1 MSYSNRFFL
10 RRRTKELGVYALLGY
25 RKTTVLSL
33 LTTENLLVC
42 FGAFIV
48 GILLGSFFH
57 KGIVFGITK
66 LLDLSINNSKI
77 PFFNVN
83 AISKTACFI
92 FAIVIVLML
101 SNSRFLFKTSLMGLV
116 RFEKSAER
124 KMKFHAVPA
133 IVGFCCIILGYV
145 LALDILRGDKSVWF
159 SIGYTPIAMLTLVLV
174 VVGTILFISSFL
186 PFVVHISKNNKRKF
200 YTETKI
206 ITSPNFIYRMRSNSK
221 TLIMLT
227 LLSAATLT
235 VSSVMALSLYYPIA
249 AVSRMAP
256 SEIECRIE
264 NESEIDAI
272 KQIVNEHSSKNDVSF
287 LQTNIYKVTSTSEQ
301 VPLEYSAGSSKGD
314 SDNEKILRNA
324 GFECISYSNYMALLE
339 AQGKKGALEQI
350 GELHDSECILVKYQP
365 ASDNDE
371 SIHGIILKEQ
381 NSLPLSAV
389 FSNRQLTLLIFSG
402 VIIFS
407 LIAIILNGGYSLL
420 FIMLDALFAFL
431 YVCNIA
437 LDFNFK
443 KGHNKIIKE
452 SKYHVALQQLQREEQ
467 LNLEFAN
474 FLHDDILQDLL
485 SVKNMMKK
493 ADRPEVQKIITET
506 LDNMNTYIREQMQDY
521 HPTLLPKLTIKENYQ
536 NLLDGI
542 SQSFPNRNLCVS
554 FDCSDSLFLVEP
566 YNIFVYRLLKELVT
580 NVYKHS
586 TGEKAW
592 ITLTQDNGIII
603 LSVSDNGTVD
613 ADVLSSADRLKHRG
627 LAMIT
632 ERVNDMD
639 GSVTISNNHP
649 HGICVQTILPMKG
662 DVSYQHFVSR

>member
-1 MSYSNRFFL
+1 MKQTILKLLLFINSILLIAYMGLTAHADLHLNTRGVIPLFLSSLLLIDVTYVSSCNIRENKTISLFCGLLALESWYILLAASGNSITNTIFFALSPVIWCVSIKFILMFLFQNSGYKYQKSINFCLMGTCICTIIGVLVSSKIFFL
-10 RRRTKELGVYALLGY
+10 LY
-25 RKTTVLSL
+25 
-33 LTTENLLVC
+33 
-42 FGAFIV
+42 FIQFMASW
-48 GILLGSFFH
+48 L
-57 KGIVFGITK
+57 
-66 LLDLSINNSKI
+66 
-77 PFFNVN
+77 
-83 AISKTACFI
+83 CFI
-92 FAIVIVLML
+92 FTVIYHRKRVAFVFKSEWKHIIFSLITVIVLFLTYYFSTMRVPEHL
-101 SNSRFLFKTSLMGLV
+101 SNFGVYIPILLFWV
-116 RFEKSAER
+116 
-124 KMKFHAVPA
+124 
-133 IVGFCCIILGYV
+133 
-145 LALDILRGDKSVWF
+145 SV
-159 SIGYTPIAMLTLVLV
+159 
-174 VVGTILFISSFL
+174 
-186 PFVVHISKNNKRKF
+186 
-200 YTETKI
+200 
-206 ITSPNFIYRMRSNSK
+206 
-221 TLIMLT
+221 
-227 LLSAATLT
+227 
-235 VSSVMALSLYYPIA
+235 
-249 AVSRMAP
+249 
-256 SEIECRIE
+256 
-264 NESEIDAI
+264 
-272 KQIVNEHSSKNDVSF
+272 
-287 LQTNIYKVTSTSEQ
+287 
-301 VPLEYSAGSSKGD
+301 
-314 SDNEKILRNA
+314 
-324 GFECISYSNYMALLE
+324 
-339 AQGKKGALEQI
+339 
-350 GELHDSECILVKYQP
+350 
-365 ASDNDE
+365 
-371 SIHGIILKEQ
+371 HGIILKEH
-381 NSLPLSAV
+381 NSLPLSVV
-389 FSNRQLTLLIFSG
+389 FNNRQLTLLIFSG

-407 LIAIILNGGYSLL
+407 LIAIILDGGYSLL

-431 YVCNIA
+431 YVCNIT

-443 KGHNKIIKE
+443 KGQNKIIRE

-542 SQSFPNRNLCVS
+542 SQSFPNRNICVS

-580 NVYKHS
+580 NIYKHS

-603 LSVSDNGTVD
+603 LNVSDNGTVD

-632 ERVNDMD
+632 ERVKDMD

>member
-1 MSYSNRFFL
+1 MNNLSMALKNLKKNFSFYALYLLSVSFVITVFFAFTSFSMNTIMLEKISGNGRVEMMCNVISVFLMAFVVFYMSYSNRFFL

-227 LLSAATLT
+227 LLSAATLKSEWRHIIFSLIAVIVLFLT
-235 VSSVMALSLYYPIA
+235 YYFSTMRVPEHLSNFGVYIPI
-249 AVSRMAP
+249 
-256 SEIECRIE
+256 
-264 NESEIDAI
+264 
-272 KQIVNEHSSKNDVSF
+272 
-287 LQTNIYKVTSTSEQ
+287 
-301 VPLEYSAGSSKGD
+301 
-314 SDNEKILRNA
+314 
-324 GFECISYSNYMALLE
+324 LLFW
-339 AQGKKGALEQI
+339 
-350 GELHDSECILVKYQP
+350 V
-365 ASDNDE
+365 

-542 SQSFPNRNLCVS
+542 SQSFPNRNICVS

>member
-1 MSYSNRFFL
+1 MKQTILKLLLFINSILLIAYMGLTAHADLHLNTRGVIPLFLSSLLLIDVTYVSSCNIRENKTISLFCGLLALESWYILLAASGNSITNTIFFALSPVIWCVSIKFILMFLFQNSGYKYQKSINFCLMGTCICTIIGVLVSSKIFFL
-10 RRRTKELGVYALLGY
+10 LY
-25 RKTTVLSL
+25 
-33 LTTENLLVC
+33 
-42 FGAFIV
+42 FIQFMASW
-48 GILLGSFFH
+48 L
-57 KGIVFGITK
+57 
-66 LLDLSINNSKI
+66 
-77 PFFNVN
+77 
-83 AISKTACFI
+83 CFI
-92 FAIVIVLML
+92 FTVIYHRKRVAFVFKSEWKHIIFSLITVIVLFLTYYFSTTRVPEHL
-101 SNSRFLFKTSLMGLV
+101 SNFGVYIPILLFWV
-116 RFEKSAER
+116 
-124 KMKFHAVPA
+124 
-133 IVGFCCIILGYV
+133 
-145 LALDILRGDKSVWF
+145 SV
-159 SIGYTPIAMLTLVLV
+159 
-174 VVGTILFISSFL
+174 
-186 PFVVHISKNNKRKF
+186 
-200 YTETKI
+200 
-206 ITSPNFIYRMRSNSK
+206 
-221 TLIMLT
+221 
-227 LLSAATLT
+227 
-235 VSSVMALSLYYPIA
+235 
-249 AVSRMAP
+249 
-256 SEIECRIE
+256 
-264 NESEIDAI
+264 
-272 KQIVNEHSSKNDVSF
+272 
-287 LQTNIYKVTSTSEQ
+287 
-301 VPLEYSAGSSKGD
+301 
-314 SDNEKILRNA
+314 
-324 GFECISYSNYMALLE
+324 
-339 AQGKKGALEQI
+339 
-350 GELHDSECILVKYQP
+350 
-365 ASDNDE
+365 
-371 SIHGIILKEQ
+371 HGIILKEH
-381 NSLPLSAV
+381 NSLPLSV
-389 FSNRQLTLLIFSG
+389 IFNNRQLTLLIFSG

-407 LIAIILNGGYSLL
+407 LIAIILDGGYSLL

-431 YVCNIA
+431 YICNIA

-443 KGHNKIIKE
+443 KGQNKIIRE

-542 SQSFPNRNLCVS
+542 SQSFPNRNICVS

-603 LSVSDNGTVD
+603 LNVSDNGTVD

-632 ERVNDMD
+632 ERVKDMD

>member
-1 MSYSNRFFL
+1 MNNLSMALKNLKKNFSFYALYLLSVSFVITVFFAFTSFSVNTVMLEKISGNGRVEMMCNVISVFLMAFVVFYMSYSNRFFL

-83 AISKTACFI
+83 AIAKTACFI

-124 KMKFHAVPA
+124 KMKFHAVPS

-159 SIGYTPIAMLTLVLV
+159 AIGYTPIAMLTLVLV

-324 GFECISYSNYMALLE
+324 GFECISYSNYIALLE
-339 AQGKKGALEQI
+339 VQGKKGALEQI

-371 SIHGIILKEQ
+371 TGNVYPLLIGNEEISPETEVLSINGQSIKDNEALFLDLSEYLNDSPYLQGNSHRIHEIFSLSSSTFLLLGFLVILFFIATGSILYFNNLSAISDSKADYEILRKMGYTDRTVKKIIKKQTISFFSIPFLFGLVDCVFATLVYRTALMQNILKE
-381 NSLPLSAV
+381 
-389 FSNRQLTLLIFSG
+389 
-402 VIIFS
+402 S
-407 LIAIILNGGYSLL
+407 LILYIPMFIAILL
-420 FIMLDALFAFL
+420 TFIIYMIYYCMTVHTCCKTVL
-431 YVCNIA
+431 
-437 LDFNFK
+437 K
-443 KGHNKIIKE
+443 K
-452 SKYHVALQQLQREEQ
+452 
-467 LNLEFAN
+467 
-474 FLHDDILQDLL
+474 
-485 SVKNMMKK
+485 
-493 ADRPEVQKIITET
+493 
-506 LDNMNTYIREQMQDY
+506 
-521 HPTLLPKLTIKENYQ
+521 
-536 NLLDGI
+536 
-542 SQSFPNRNLCVS
+542 
-554 FDCSDSLFLVEP
+554 
-566 YNIFVYRLLKELVT
+566 
-580 NVYKHS
+580 
-586 TGEKAW
+586 
-592 ITLTQDNGIII
+592 
-603 LSVSDNGTVD
+603 
-613 ADVLSSADRLKHRG
+613 
-627 LAMIT
+627 
-632 ERVNDMD
+632 
-639 GSVTISNNHP
+639 
-649 HGICVQTILPMKG
+649 
-662 DVSYQHFVSR
+662 